1 MTPLTPL
8 EESPSLDKL
17 AYERIKDAILSFQF
31 LPKQA
36 LVEGELAVQLGISKT
51 PVRDALMR
59 LEKEGLVSR
68 VSYKGTFVADINN
81 QDMQNIF
88 MIRIVLEGL
97 ATRLAAPRMT
107 DDDFSRMEKLILQHE
122 DALRNRH
129 VAKASDINAEFHDAI
144 ISRCGNPRLVQML
157 NNLDDHLKR
166 YRLLS
171 ISQGARADKSIPE
184 HRAILQ
190 ALRARDADQA
200 EQAMCEHLQ
209 SAMRDL
215 YDQNFEELEASF
227 RNRGR

>member
-97 ATRLAAPRMT
+97 ATRLAVLPEVVKAMIAAAP
-107 DDDFSRMEKLILQHE
+107 SWW
-122 DALRNRH
+122 A
-129 VAKASDINAEFHDAI
+129 V
-144 ISRCGNPRLVQML
+144 
-157 NNLDDHLKR
+157 
-166 YRLLS
+166 
-171 ISQGARADKSIPE
+171 
-184 HRAILQ
+184 
-190 ALRARDADQA
+190 
-200 EQAMCEHLQ
+200 
-209 SAMRDL
+209 
-215 YDQNFEELEASF
+215 
-227 RNRGR
+227 